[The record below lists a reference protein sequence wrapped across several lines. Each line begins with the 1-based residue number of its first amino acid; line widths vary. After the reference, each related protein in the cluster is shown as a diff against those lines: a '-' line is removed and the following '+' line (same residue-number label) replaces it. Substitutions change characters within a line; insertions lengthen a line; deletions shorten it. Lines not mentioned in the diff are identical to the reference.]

1 MFPSFSSSS
10 PPPPQPPSP
19 RRNNMSAVKKLS
31 TTTIHIM
38 ALDGIINVNS
48 LFTLGLFLGLTL
60 YPTTTTTAT
69 TTLVSPPCSAGP
81 AVAESLV
88 SCHVYSFSCFLFSS
102 LVASALKQGI
112 RIANGGGE
120 DINGGFGT
128 RFGIGVTL
136 VRVNFMILRF
146 GILFSGFGSV
156 FGCGFLTMA
165 LVDLVQIKLGVLSCK
180 SFYTLFA
187 ICPLVTLVPLALLIY
202 VCLVIYAFSS

>member
-1 MFPSFSSSS
+1 MFPSFSPSS
-10 PPPPQPPSP
+10 PPPQPPSP

-60 YPTTTTTAT
+60 YPTKTT

-81 AVAESLV
+81 AVAERLV

-112 RIANGGGE
+112 RIANIGGGE
-120 DINGGFGT
+120 DINGGFGF
-128 RFGIGVTL
+128 RFGLGVTL
-136 VRVNFMILRF
+136 VRVNLMILRL

-187 ICPLVTLVPLALLIY
+187 ICPLVTLVPFALIIY
-202 VCLVIYAFSS
+202 VCLVMYAFSR